1 MPGTT
6 SRWIVV
12 FAMSL
17 LVQTPTGLFA
27 QTLQSTP
34 PPTVTAEN
42 ETWFL
47 AQEPISLSGGLYYP
61 GGPQVF
67 FNRYEMVRSGY
78 YRGIP
83 IYIKSTQE
91 PFSIVFVPV
100 AGGLMQPYERRRSGD
115 LAGTVG
121 STIPSFPGVV
131 PTEQQAVAS
140 GETEGIS
147 QAAGPPT
154 GGGTVG
160 SSYPGTAS
168 MMGGNLAPSSAI
180 AGTSG
185 SVPART
191 VGPLASAQKPA
202 GLNGVFVQFNGRRW
216 FSSGPAVPLNADR
229 LTRIGE
235 HQGFAVY
242 ADRAKPGRTIYIAVA
257 EGDATMVAPY
267 TARR

>member
-6 SRWIVV
+6 SRGIVLL
-12 FAMSL
+12 AMAL
-17 LVQTPTGLFA
+17 IIQGPTAPFA
-27 QTLQSTP
+27 QTIQSTP

-47 AQEPISLSGGLYYP
+47 ARDPISLSGALYYP

-78 YRGIP
+78 YRGIQ

-121 STIPSFPGVV
+121 STMPSFPGVV
-131 PTEQQAVAS
+131 PTDQQTVAS
-140 GETEGIS
+140 GFTEGIS

-154 GGGTVG
+154 GGGLVG

-168 MMGGNLAPSSAI
+168 MIGVNQAPASPDVGTAGGVPDRKV
-180 AGTSG
+180 G
-185 SVPART
+185 S
-191 VGPLASAQKPA
+191 LASAQEPA
-202 GLNGVFVQFNGRRW
+202 GLNGVFVQYDGRRW
-216 FSSGPAVPLNADR
+216 FSSGPAIPLNAGR

-235 HQGFAVY
+235 HQGFPVY
-242 ADRAKPGRTIYIAVA
+242 ADRAKPGATIYIAVA
-257 EGDATMVAPY
+257 KADEAMVAPY